1 MIAIVYPQLYG
12 VGGIARYL
20 HSLLSNLPPRPSPVM
35 LITGDRPATAARAYR
50 SAEIV
55 NVPLESSRFDL
66 AAWSFRVRG
75 LLRHL
80 YDDGRISLV
89 NLHWPPLIPGLFLP
103 KTIPLVLTAHTT
115 YRGMSGEFYG
125 QRYFPAQW
133 SETSVRL
140 KVQMERRILARASRV
155 ITLTEQGRQ
164 EIQSYGF
171 TGPIDVVPNGTD
183 IEKFVFDQTATK
195 DIDVLF
201 SGRIELRKGSA
212 AIAPLCTALMAARPN
227 LRICVVGYGDDEE
240 QVLDELRSL
249 EGNIEMAGKQPFDRM
264 LDYYKRSRV
273 YVSTSYYEGLPGT
286 CLEAMAAGLPAVV
299 WDFPFYRDLV
309 VEGVT
314 GHCVEANDFN
324 AMSRRVLDLLKD
336 EAAASAMGA
345 AARRLVESRYDWK
358 KLAPTV
364 LDTLEGGCAPRS
376 EPIVSWR

>member
-20 HSLLSNLPPRPSPVM
+20 DSLLSNLPPRPSPVM
-35 LITGDRPATAARAYR
+35 LITGDSSAAARAYR
-50 SAEIV
+50 SAEIL
-55 NVPLESSRFDL
+55 NVPLASSRFDL

-75 LLRHL
+75 LLRQL

-133 SETSVRL
+133 SETSLRL
-140 KVQMERRILARASRV
+140 KVQMERRILARSSRV

-183 IEKFVFDQTATK
+183 IEKFVADQTATK

-201 SGRIELRKGSA
+201 SGRVELRKGSA
-212 AIAPLCTALMAARPN
+212 AIAPLCKALMTARPN

-249 EGNIEMAGKQPFDRM
+249 GGNIEMAGKQPFDRM

-309 VEGVT
+309 VAGVT
-314 GHCVEANDFN
+314 GHCVPANDFD
-324 AMSRRVLDLLKD
+324 AMSRRVLDLLRD
-336 EAAASAMGA
+336 EDAASAMGA
-345 AARRLVESRYDWK
+345 AARRLVENRYDWK

-364 LDTLEGGCAPRS
+364 LDALEGGCAPRT